1 MKDLRKIL
9 AVVLVMIMCI
19 GLMPVRSLAIDNSIN
34 QPTPND
40 PPNDPPNGG
49 TVIIDPNQPYTP
61 PNPYNPGNDPT
72 NPNDPGN
79 DPTNPNDPTH
89 GDPTVSDDPNNQDN
103 QDQDKS
109 DEDDPWQYPD
119 EYYYFGDD
127 NDQNTDKKEDK
138 KEENKKEEDK
148 KEEDKKDEKADGEAE
163 EIILKII
170 LTVGSK
176 DLEKYLNEVKSIIKM
191 DIAPYIKDG
200 RTMIPIRYL
209 AEALE
214 MKVTWDE
221 KTRTVLLED
230 DKFKIEIPV
239 DTNKIIVNGEETE
252 SDVKPEIKMGR
263 TNLPIANIAR
273 ALGLKDGEDI
283 LWDPVEKK
291 ATIIRKLQG
300 KKEN

>member
-9 AVVLVMIMCI
+9 AVALVMIMCI

-40 PPNDPPNGG
+40 PPNDPTNGG
-49 TVIIDPNQPYTP
+49 TITIDPNQPYTP
-61 PNPYNPGNDPT
+61 PNPNPTDPQ
-72 NPNDPGN
+72 NP
-79 DPTNPNDPTH
+79 DPTH
-89 GDPTVSDDPNNQDN
+89 SDDPNNPDNQNPNGDQDN
-103 QDQDKS
+103 NNQN
-109 DEDDPWQYPD
+109 PD
-119 EYYYFGDD
+119 EEFPWEPDYKEYHL
-127 NDQNTDKKEDK
+127 NEPVDKKA
-138 KEENKKEEDK
+138 EENKDEK
-148 KEEDKKDEKADGEAE
+148 KDEDKKDEKADGEAE

-176 DLEKYLNEVKSIIKM
+176 DLEKYLNEAKSIIKM

-252 SDVKPEIKMGR
+252 SDVKPELKMGR

-283 LWDPVEKK
+283 FWDAVEKK

-300 KKEN
+300 K

>member
-1 MKDLRKIL
+1 M
-9 AVVLVMIMCI
+9 
-19 GLMPVRSLAIDNSIN
+19 
-34 QPTPND
+34 
-40 PPNDPPNGG
+40 GG

-61 PNPYNPGNDPT
+61 PNPNPTDPQNPDPT
-72 NPNDPGN
+72 HSDDPNNPGN

-127 NDQNTDKKEDK
+127 NDQSTD
-138 KEENKKEEDK
+138 KEEDK

-209 AEALE
+209 GEALG
-214 MKVTWDE
+214 MNVSWDE
-221 KTRTVLLED
+221 ITRTVILED

-239 DTNKIIVNGEETE
+239 DTNKIIVNGEEFE
-252 SDVKPEIKMGR
+252 SDVMPEIRNGR
-263 TNLPIANIAR
+263 TMLAIANIAR

-283 LWDPVEKK
+283 FWDAVEKK

-300 KKEN
+300 K

>member
-9 AVVLVMIMCI
+9 AVALVMLICI
-19 GLMPVRSLAIDNSIN
+19 GLMPVRGLAGRAMMRGNNNPSRPYNLNPNEPNPN
-34 QPTPND
+34 QP
-40 PPNDPPNGG
+40 
-49 TVIIDPNQPYTP
+49 DPNQPNP
-61 PNPYNPGNDPT
+61 NQPNPNQPDSNQP
-72 NPNDPGN
+72 NPNQP
-79 DPTNPNDPTH
+79 NPNQP
-89 GDPTVSDDPNNQDN
+89 DPNNPD
-103 QDQDKS
+103 DQDH
-109 DEDDPWQYPD
+109 DEDLGDDLGTHPGDYD
-119 EYYYFGDD
+119 EYYYK
-127 NDQNTDKKEDK
+127 QDKE
-138 KEENKKEEDK
+138 KEEVKDK
-148 KEEDKKDEKADGEAE
+148 DKKDEKKDEDKKGEKAEGEAE
-163 EIILKII
+163 EVILKII

-191 DIAPYIKDG
+191 DIAPYIKNG

-239 DTNKIIVNGEETE
+239 DTNIIKVNGEESE

-283 LWDPVEKK
+283 LWDAVEKK

-300 KKEN
+300 K